1 MIPLYTSKMGSLFKL
16 NNLTSH
22 FPSLIQA
29 KHGRSGKWIRHP
41 AFTSNRG
48 GSSGNNSNRYN
59 GSSSSSIGGFNDEFD
74 GSKPRAS
81 SELFFYSTG
90 KSFASYPL
98 DHHNM
103 NPKPDT
109 NEALK
114 TMIKPAEVKKKFLFS
129 NAFIFIF

>member
-1 MIPLYTSKMGSLFKL
+1 MGSLFKL
-16 NNLTSH
+16 NNLTRH
-22 FPSLIQA
+22 FPSLVQA

-48 GSSGNNSNRYN
+48 GGSSGNNSSRYN
-59 GSSSSSIGGFNDEFD
+59 GSSSSIVGGFNDGFD

-103 NPKPDT
+103 KQKPDPT
-109 NEALK
+109 EALK
-114 TMIKPAEVKKKFLFS
+114 TMIKPAEVKKKYLIFQCFY
-129 NAFIFIF
+129 IFID